1 MATGEAVGGRSGA
14 QQDILI
20 VDNDERIVELVA
32 WFLAKRGYT
41 TRSAESFGAA
51 RRHILERRPD
61 LMLSDV
67 DLGDESA
74 LEELPALEALGL
86 LPPTLIVSGYLDP
99 PTVQRLGH
107 QRHVLGTLAKPFDF
121 RDLELEIRRC
131 LARRAEGAPGSRAEG
146 EGAQARPDGGRDDG
160 WVEITARPR
169 ASLQR

>member
-1 MATGEAVGGRSGA
+1 MATGEAVGGS
-14 QQDILI
+14 DILI

-32 WFLAKRGYT
+32 WFLAKRGYA

-61 LMLSDV
+61 LMISDV
-67 DLGDESA
+67 DLGGESA
-74 LEELPALEALGL
+74 LEELPALEALGV

-99 PTVQRLGH
+99 PTVQRLSGH
-107 QRHVLGTLAKPFDF
+107 RQVLGTLAKPFDF

-131 LARRAEGAPGSRAEG
+131 LARRAEGAGRRAEG
-146 EGAQARPDGGRDDG
+146 SAEGDG

-169 ASLQR
+169 ASLLR